1 MITRRQMLGGVATAA
16 LTLGLS
22 ACGGGGGGSTRGGGD
37 TSAAP
42 GSNAGALVGV
52 AMPTKTSERWI
63 DDGNNVK
70 SKLEA
75 MGYKVDL
82 QYANDK
88 VPDQQQQIESMLN
101 NGAKALIVASIDGTA
116 LTTQLKDAGDDGVKI
131 IAYDRLINNT
141 PNVDYY
147 VTFDN
152 EKVGVQQATSLLTGL
167 GVLDASGGKT
177 GKKGPFNVELFAG
190 SPDDNNATFFFNG
203 AMSVLKPF
211 LDDGTLKVV
220 SGQTSFQQVAI
231 QQWQLKTAQDRME
244 TILNGFYAKGDTKL
258 DGVLSPYDGLSRGIL
273 NATKSAGI
281 PNPVVTGQD
290 AEKPSDK
297 LILDGVQY
305 STIFKDTSKLAD
317 TAATMVDAILNGKTP
332 ETNDTTTYNNKVKVV
347 PAYLHESVIITK
359 DNLKKEIIDSGYYTE
374 AEVEKGE

>member
-1 MITRRQMLGGVATAA
+1 MINRRRMLAGLAATAA
-16 LTLGLS
+16 LTLSLS
-22 ACGGGGGGSTRGGGD
+22 ACGGGRAGAGGD
-37 TSAAP
+37 TSAEP
-42 GSNAGALVGV
+42 GSNAGALIGV

-70 SKLEA
+70 AKLESL
-75 MGYKVDL
+75 GYKVDL

-116 LTTQLKDAGDDGVKI
+116 LTTQLADAGTDGVKV
-131 IAYDRLINNT
+131 IAYDRLINGS

-152 EKVGVQQATSLLTGL
+152 EKVGIQQGTSLLTGL
-167 GVLDASGGKT
+167 GILDADGKET
-177 GKKGPFNVELFAG
+177 GEKGPFNVELFAG
-190 SPDDNNATFFFNG
+190 SPDDNNATFFYNG
-203 AMSVLKPF
+203 AMSVLQPYI
-211 LDDGTLKVV
+211 DNGTLVV
-220 SGQTSFQQVAI
+220 PSKQTEFQQVAT
-231 QQWQLKTAQDRME
+231 QQWKLDTAQARME
-244 TILNGFYAKGDTKL
+244 TILNGFYSGKDL
-258 DGVLSPYDGLSRGIL
+258 DGVLSPYDGISRGIL

-281 PNPVVTGQD
+281 DNPIVTGQD

-305 STIFKDTSKLAD
+305 STIFKDTRKLGD
-317 TAATMVDAILNGKTP
+317 TAATMVDAVLNGKTP
-332 ETNDTTTYNNKVKVV
+332 ETNDNETYNNKVKVV

-359 DNLKKEIIDSGYYTE
+359 DNLTKEVVDSGYYTQ

>member
-1 MITRRQMLGGVATAA
+1 VITRRQMIGGVAATAA

-22 ACGGGGGGSTRGGGD
+22 ACGGGGGSTRGGGD

-42 GSNAGALVGV
+42 GSNAGALIGV

-70 SKLEA
+70 SKLES

-131 IAYDRLINNT
+131 IAYDRLINNS

-167 GVLDASGGKT
+167 GVLDASGAKT

-203 AMSVLKPF
+203 AMSVLKPY

-244 TILNGFYAKGDTKL
+244 TILNGFYSKGDTKL

-281 PNPVVTGQD
+281 PNPIVTGQD

-317 TAATMVDAILNGKTP
+317 TAASMVDAILNGKTP

-359 DNLKKEIIDSGYYTE
+359 DNLKKEIVDSGYYTE

>member
-1 MITRRQMLGGVATAA
+1 VINRRRVLAGFAATTA
-16 LTLGLS
+16 LALS
-22 ACGGGGGGSTRGGGD
+22 LTACGGGGRGGTGGAGE
-37 TSAAP
+37 SAEP
-42 GSNAGALVGV
+42 GSNAGALIGV

-70 SKLEA
+70 AKLEA

-116 LTTQLKDAGDDGVKI
+116 LTTQLADAGTDGVKV
-131 IAYDRLINNT
+131 IAYDRLINGS

-152 EKVGVQQATSLLTGL
+152 EKVGIQQGTSLLTGL
-167 GVLDASGGKT
+167 GILDAAGKDT

-190 SPDDNNATFFFNG
+190 SPDDNNATFFYNG
-203 AMSVLKPF
+203 AMSVLKPYI
-211 LDDGTLKVV
+211 DNGTLKVL
-220 SGQTSFQQVAI
+220 SGQTEFQQVAT
-231 QQWQLKTAQDRME
+231 QQWKLDTAQARME
-244 TILNGFYAKGDTKL
+244 TILNGFYSGKEL
-258 DGVLSPYDGLSRGIL
+258 DGVLSPYDGISRGIL
-273 NATKSAGI
+273 NATKAAGI
-281 PNPVVTGQD
+281 DNPIVTGQD

-305 STIFKDTSKLAD
+305 STIFKDTRKLGD
-317 TAATMVDAILNGKTP
+317 TAATMVDAVLNGKTP
-332 ETNDTTTYNNKVKVV
+332 ETNDNETYNNKVKVV
-347 PAYLHESVIITK
+347 PSYLHDSVIITK
-359 DNLKKEIIDSGYYTE
+359 DNLIKEVVDSGYYTQ

>member
-1 MITRRQMLGGVATAA
+1 VINRRRVLAGFAATTAIA
-16 LTLGLS
+16 LSLT
-22 ACGGGGGGSTRGGGD
+22 ACGGGRAAGGD
-37 TSAAP
+37 SSAAP
-42 GSNAGALVGV
+42 GSNAGALIGV

-70 SKLEA
+70 AKLEA

-101 NGAKALIVASIDGTA
+101 NGAKALIVAAIDGTA
-116 LTTQLKDAGDDGVKI
+116 LTTQLADAGKDNVKV
-131 IAYDRLINNT
+131 IAYDRLINGS

-152 EKVGVQQATSLLTGL
+152 QKVGVQQGTSLLTGL
-167 GVLDASGGKT
+167 GILDASGKDT
-177 GKKGPFNVELFAG
+177 GKKGPFNIELFAG

-203 AMSVLKPF
+203 AMSVLQPYIDK
-211 LDDGTLKVV
+211 GTLKVV

-244 TILNGFYAKGDTKL
+244 TILNGFYSSKKL

-273 NATKSAGI
+273 NAVKSAGI
-281 PNPVVTGQD
+281 DNPVVTGQD

-297 LILDGVQY
+297 LILDGTQY
-305 STIFKDTSKLAD
+305 STIFKDTRKLGD
-317 TAATMVDAILNGKTP
+317 TAATMVDAVLNGKTP
-332 ETNDTTTYNNKVKVV
+332 EVNDTETYNNKVKVV
-347 PAYLHESVIITK
+347 PAYLHESVVVTK
-359 DNLKKEIIDSGYYTE
+359 DNLMKDVVDTGYYTKE
-374 AEVEKGE
+374 EVEKGE